1 MMMRTMAT
9 AKVKM
14 VDMAMTR
21 AVARC
26 PWPESSAAVGREGQD
41 SGFRPLPCEAVARRA
56 VALPPSPPVDHWN
69 SKCWLRPSTEPYTPA
84 LAMTSGPPVRPY
96 AGQQRQTPRLL
107 PGCLPS
113 VLFLWGPSK
122 WTGGRGA
129 HELNCP
135 EDSLAQDFSP
145 QRPGRSIASKGRLSG
160 WSQHLMQP
168 WALCGQGPP
177 AEAAQGP
184 SLASPAQRPAHIS
197 PGRETC
203 PDSLRE
209 PSRIQPPTWME
220 GTPSRCLD
228 LKEVFPL

>member
-1 MMMRTMAT
+1 MSSGPAT
-9 AKVKM
+9 KPSSRPLEFQTLASPEHRALYTCSGHHIGTTSPAPCWSAAA
-14 VDMAMTR
+14 DP
-21 AVARC
+21 AVA
-26 PWPESSAAVGREGQD
+26 PGVSAISSVSLGTQQVDWRE
-41 SGFRPLPCEAVARRA
+41 
-56 VALPPSPPVDHWN
+56 
-69 SKCWLRPSTEPYTPA
+69 
-84 LAMTSGPPVRPY
+84 
-96 AGQQRQTPRLL
+96 
-107 PGCLPS
+107 
-113 VLFLWGPSK
+113 
-122 WTGGRGA
+122 GA

-145 QRPGRSIASKGRLSG
+145 QRLGRSIASKGRLLG

-184 SLASPAQRPAHIS
+184 PLASPAQRPAHIS

-228 LKEVFPL
+228 LKEVSPLRVGSGHASPPPRWGVSGSRSEWAWCPSVGCHLCPGGSESRTSVEALP